1 MWWQCICLAYAW
13 DHQLDANA
21 LRQGTYFQNLEMDF
35 RGFRSM
41 GWLKEFAGDCKEDA
55 IDAEF
60 VTLAKLGKLFE
71 ALS

>member
-1 MWWQCICLAYAW
+1 
-13 DHQLDANA
+13 
-21 LRQGTYFQNLEMDF
+21 MDF